1 MSAAD
6 TKLDELSGATTDC
19 VARHDHVVQQ
29 LLELADELDKE
40 EREVDIAKIGF
51 ASTGAVGGGLAL
63 LGFGLSFVTFGAS
76 LILTAVGAGIS
87 AVSGVGGLTTTITEK
102 IMKNEKLKE
111 VKAAVQGYSDSIK
124 SFSHV
129 LESFCKLLPG
139 EDQEKV
145 WKSLKEN
152 IEMEM
157 TISSVIS
164 DGRKL
169 VDTIASIKKLMTAA
183 NNVKDVVEGL
193 QGEGS
198 VAVKV
203 VDVGEN
209 LAKEGDEAFEA
220 LSTGAKA
227 VQIGGVVLSG
237 VGVVIDIGSIIYY
250 GIKVHNRKP
259 SEVAELI
266 RKLAKSMD

>member
-6 TKLDELSGATTDC
+6 SKLEELSGKTAEC
-19 VARHDHVVQQ
+19 VARHDDVVKQ

-87 AVSGVGGLTTTITEK
+87 AVSGVGGLATSITEK
-102 IMKNEKLKE
+102 IMSSKKLKE
-111 VKAAVQGYSDSIK
+111 AKAAVQAYSDSIK

-129 LESFCKLLPG
+129 LESFCEMLPG
-139 EDQEKV
+139 EDQDKM

-157 TISSVIS
+157 KISSVIS
-164 DGRKL
+164 DSRKL
-169 VDTIASIKKLMTAA
+169 VDTIVNIKKLMTAA
-183 NNVKDVVEGL
+183 DNVKGVVEGI
-193 QGEGS
+193 QGEGT
-198 VAVKV
+198 AAAKAMG
-203 VDVGEN
+203 VGGD
-209 LAKEGDEAFEA
+209 LAKEGDEAFKA

-227 VQIGGVVLSG
+227 VQIGGMVLAG

-259 SEVAELI
+259 SDVAEVI
-266 RKLAKSMD
+266 RKLAKSMN